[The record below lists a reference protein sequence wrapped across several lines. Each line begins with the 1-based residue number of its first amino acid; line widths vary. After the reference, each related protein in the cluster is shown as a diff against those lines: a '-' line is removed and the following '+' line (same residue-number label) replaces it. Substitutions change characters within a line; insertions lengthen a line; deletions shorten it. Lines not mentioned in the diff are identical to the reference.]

1 MQLLDL
7 LSTMVRLARRAHP
20 ITSMTATPL
29 TQQKKSPEV
38 DSLSSKAEDF
48 DWKSE
53 IYFDP
58 DVTKELLNQVYE
70 A

>member
-1 MQLLDL
+1 M
-7 LSTMVRLARRAHP
+7 AF
-20 ITSMTATPL
+20 
-29 TQQKKSPEV
+29 QQILKKSPEV

-48 DWKSE
+48 DWTSE